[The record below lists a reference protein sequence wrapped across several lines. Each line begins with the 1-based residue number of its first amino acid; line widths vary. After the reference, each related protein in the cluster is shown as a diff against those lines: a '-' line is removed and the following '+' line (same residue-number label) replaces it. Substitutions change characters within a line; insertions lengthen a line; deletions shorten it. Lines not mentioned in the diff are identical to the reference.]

1 MVDRIG
7 VGLGPRNS
15 IREDQRQAAL
25 DAAAVLQVRRSE
37 LAAAVAA
44 GHASGAEVVAHGLSG
59 INTWLDEQ
67 IPGWSEILSVRD
79 AAIVPQ
85 LRVSLINNRRLLASG
100 GKMMSLFDYDGTE
113 PTARWLL
120 AGEEHDC
127 YRLGVAPVQMKIIDQ
142 RFVLLQGPFLGGDS
156 TVMAVTASD
165 CLEAAWRYWQVAL
178 ASSVPAREVVRGTP
192 YPLRQL
198 TPRQHQVIAL
208 MAADTRDESIAAA
221 LEVSVRTV
229 RSDIARIMEV
239 LGVRSRFAAGVRI
252 RELVLG

>member
-7 VGLGPRNS
+7 VGLGPRS
-15 IREDQRQAAL
+15 RIREEQRQAAL
-25 DAAAVLQVRRSE
+25 DAAAALQVRRSE
-37 LAAAVAA
+37 VAAALAD
-44 GHASGAEVVAHGLSG
+44 GRGSGAEVVARGLDG
-59 INTWLDEQ
+59 VNAWLDEHS
-67 IPGWSEILSVRD
+67 PGWGEILSVRD

-85 LRVSLINNRRLLASG
+85 LRVSLINNRRRLAAG
-100 GKMMSLFDYDGTE
+100 GKMASLFDYDGTE

-120 AGEEHDC
+120 AGEDHDC

-142 RFVLLQGPFLGGDS
+142 RFVLLQGPFLDGES
-156 TVMAVTASD
+156 TVMAVTAGD
-165 CLEAAWRYWQVAL
+165 CLEAARRYWQAAL
-178 ASSVPAREVVRGTP
+178 ASSFPARDVVAGTP

-208 MAADTRDESIAAA
+208 MAADTRDESIATA

-239 LGVRSRFAAGVRI
+239 LGVRSRFAAGIRV
-252 RELVLG
+252 RELVRG